1 MQYDKVRLL
10 LEAKLLEPLPGMAAQ
25 QHLAPIP
32 PRDWPT
38 GFTFDR
44 LRHAAGLLLVFPL
57 DSLAHVVLTQ
67 RADTL
72 ERHSG
77 QISLPGGVV
86 EPGETFEEAAL
97 REAHEE
103 IALAIGGVRTLGPL
117 TPVDIQVS
125 GFRLHP
131 IVGISDARPTLRPAV
146 GEVSRVIEIPV
157 SELLDPAALAWHTLQ
172 RGERVFQVPT
182 LVARDAQIW
191 GATAMVLAEF
201 LSLLGW
207 RGRSDE

>member
-1 MQYDKVRLL
+1 MRYDDARRLL
-10 LEAKLLEPLPGMAAQ
+10 ETKLLEPLPGPRAQ

-32 PRDWPT
+32 PRDWPA

-57 DSLAHVVLTQ
+57 NDLAHVVLTQ
-67 RADTL
+67 RANTL
-72 ERHSG
+72 DRHGG

-86 EPGETFEEAAL
+86 ESGETFAQAAL
-97 REAHEE
+97 REAREE
-103 IALAIGGVRTLGPL
+103 IALAAAGVRTLGAL

-131 IVGISDARPTLRPAV
+131 IVGISDTRPLLRPAD
-146 GEVSRVIEIPV
+146 GEVARVIEIPV
-157 SELLDPAALAWHTLQ
+157 GELLDPGAFTWQTLH
-172 RGERVFQVPT
+172 RGERTFQVPT
-182 LVARDAQIW
+182 LVARDARIW
-191 GATAMVLAEF
+191 GATAMVIAEF

-207 RGRSDE
+207 RGRPAE

>member
-1 MQYDKVRLL
+1 MRYDEVRRL
-10 LEAKLLEPLPGMAAQ
+10 LEAKLREPLPGVTAQ
-25 QHLAPIP
+25 RQLAPIP
-32 PRDWPT
+32 PREWPP
-38 GFTFDR
+38 GFTVDQ

-57 DSLAHVVLTQ
+57 GTLAHVVLTQ

-72 ERHSG
+72 ERHRG

-86 EPGETFEEAAL
+86 EPGETLEEAAL

-103 IALAIGGVRTLGPL
+103 IDLAVGVVRTLGPL

-131 IVGISDARPTLRPAV
+131 IVGIADARPALRPAH
-146 GEVSRVIEIPV
+146 GEVARVIEIPV
-157 SELLDPAALAWHTLQ
+157 GELLDPRALGWQTL
-172 RGERVFQVPT
+172 ERNGRSFRVPT
-182 LVARDAQIW
+182 LMAQDAQIW

-207 RGRSDE
+207 PGRSPD

>member
-1 MQYDKVRLL
+1 MQYDEVRQR
-10 LEAKLLEPLPGMAAQ
+10 LEAKLLEPLPGMAAHR
-25 QHLAPIP
+25 HLAPIP
-32 PRDWPT
+32 PRDWPA
-38 GFTFDR
+38 GFTVDR

-72 ERHSG
+72 ERHGG

-103 IALAIGGVRTLGPL
+103 IALALGGVRTLGPL

-131 IVGISDARPTLRPAV
+131 IVGIVDVRPALRPAV
-146 GEVSRVIEIPV
+146 GEVARVIEIPV
-157 SELLDPAALAWHTLQ
+157 GELLDPGAVAWQTLQ
-172 RGERVFQVPT
+172 RGDRVFQVPT

-207 RGRSDE
+207 PGRVDG